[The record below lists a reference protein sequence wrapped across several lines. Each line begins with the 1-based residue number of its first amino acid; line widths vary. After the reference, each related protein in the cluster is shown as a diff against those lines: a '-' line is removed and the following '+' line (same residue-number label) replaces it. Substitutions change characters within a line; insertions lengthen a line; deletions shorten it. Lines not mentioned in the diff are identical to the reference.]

1 MEWSAKS
8 TDGNSRSRIQ
18 DSNVILTDD
27 PHGICGQS
35 ARYIAH
41 LLPNFPGTRVTS
53 FSTDGNL
60 RLKFTVFARVF
71 AFRLL
76 RPLLL
81 HRNQFRLYATI
92 SALESPGTPLCVL
105 EGQVSSF
112 LLARE
117 RKRLCVLAW
126 PLRCLFP
133 PPLVPARRRQRA
145 PQGACLSLQCKRRYA
160 YNALRQNQKRCVGRK
175 ALPSENSTT
184 KGGVFRDTGASMRIC
199 FHRECFC
206 MQTVTQS
213 ASRLTVTPCNAHTP
227 HAGTST
233 RGEGKRH
240 RSGQAR
246 THMRF
251 RSRARDRNLRSGT
264 NTNSTAFRRC
274 SDRSEP
280 RSR

>member
-1 MEWSAKS
+1 MF
-8 TDGNSRSRIQ
+8 SRSVCSGHCFCTETSFVFTQQLALWRVQ
-18 DSNVILTDD
+18 VRHSASWKARSLLFSLPENGSACVSS
-27 PHGICGQS
+27 HGRFGVSSLRLLCQRAGANALHKERVSLCS
-35 ARYIAH
+35 ASG
-41 LLPNFPGTRVTS
+41 GTRT
-53 FSTDGNL
+53 TLCD
-60 RLKFTVFARVF
+60 RTK
-71 AFRLL
+71 
-76 RPLLL
+76 
-81 HRNQFRLYATI
+81 
-92 SALESPGTPLCVL
+92 SAVL
-105 EGQVSSF
+105 G
-112 LLARE
+112 
-117 RKRLCVLAW
+117 
-126 PLRCLFP
+126 
-133 PPLVPARRRQRA
+133 ARRS
-145 PQGACLSLQCKRRYA
+145 PLKILQPR
-160 YNALRQNQKRCVGRK
+160 
-175 ALPSENSTT
+175 
-184 KGGVFRDTGASMRIC
+184 GGVFRDTGASMRIC

-246 THMRF
+246 THRRF

>member
-1 MEWSAKS
+1 MF
-8 TDGNSRSRIQ
+8 SRSVC
-18 DSNVILTDD
+18 SGHCFCTE
-27 PHGICGQS
+27 
-35 ARYIAH
+35 
-41 LLPNFPGTRVTS
+41 TS
-53 FSTDGNL
+53 FV
-60 RLKFTVFARVF
+60 FTQQLALWRVQVRHSASWKARS
-71 AFRLL
+71 LL
-76 RPLLL
+76 FSLPE
-81 HRNQFRLYATI
+81 NG
-92 SALESPGTPLCVL
+92 SACV
-105 EGQVSSF
+105 SI
-112 LLARE
+112 
-117 RKRLCVLAW
+117 LAW

-145 PQGACLSLQCKRRYA
+145 PQGACLSLQCKRRYT

-184 KGGVFRDTGASMRIC
+184 KGGGVFRDTGASMRIC

-246 THMRF
+246 THRRF

>member
-1 MEWSAKS
+1 LESLDICGCVELSAKS

-117 RKRLCVLAW
+117 RKRLCVDPRMAASVSLPSASCASAQA
-126 PLRCLFP
+126 PTRSTRSVSLFA
-133 PPLVPARRRQRA
+133 VQAAVHVQRFA
-145 PQGACLSLQCKRRYA
+145 TEPKALCWAQGAPL
-160 YNALRQNQKRCVGRK
+160 
-175 ALPSENSTT
+175 
-184 KGGVFRDTGASMRIC
+184 
-199 FHRECFC
+199 
-206 MQTVTQS
+206 
-213 ASRLTVTPCNAHTP
+213 
-227 HAGTST
+227 
-233 RGEGKRH
+233 
-240 RSGQAR
+240 
-246 THMRF
+246 
-251 RSRARDRNLRSGT
+251 
-264 NTNSTAFRRC
+264 
-274 SDRSEP
+274 
-280 RSR
+280 